1 MAVLPDDL
9 CALGSFESREK
20 RESGERERERAHFVG
35 ENCGRL
41 SLAADVRERDKMDW
55 DRWISLW
62 HKRNRTGSHFR
73 NAMESHKFRVNLA
86 LLVVVVVVASNERH
100 SSMSVALPLGH
111 EERHRHT

>member
-9 CALGSFESREK
+9 CALGSFESRE
-20 RESGERERERAHFVG
+20 RERRARERAHFVS

-86 LLVVVVVVASNERH
+86 LLVVVVVASNERH